1 MVNNCGKDKRG
12 RGRGWGSQLWR
23 GVTSV
28 VRCHFC
34 DNRGPSYILKYNC
47 KYKYKYKYKYKHCND
62 WQNWNAKYHSGRVL
76 LLWQSCLAT
85 YCTSC
90 ILKRKKTVQTKYRY
104 KIWIQIQKRNGSPL
118 HFNWVAKI
126 ETQNTI
132 VARCHFCDN
141 AFKPND
147 RATDTSCEPRN
158 TTLDSRSQR
167 RQEARDKVSLNI
179 CKDVPS
185 RCCKFF
191 KCEIVVKTME
201 RGGGRKFSGLLFRTF
216 YCFYTLLRAI
226 N

>member
-1 MVNNCGKDKRG
+1 MDQVYGKQLWERQKG
-12 RGRGWGSQLWR
+12 SRGWGSQLWR

-90 ILKRKKTVQTKYRY
+90 ILKRKKTVQKNIGTKVNTNTAQ
-104 KIWIQIQKRNGSPL
+104 WFFFCSVQ
-118 HFNWVAKI
+118 HWVTKI
-126 ETQNTI
+126 ETQNAI

-158 TTLDSRSQR
+158 TTLDSRS
-167 RQEARDKVSLNI
+167 
-179 CKDVPS
+179 
-185 RCCKFF
+185 
-191 KCEIVVKTME
+191 
-201 RGGGRKFSGLLFRTF
+201 
-216 YCFYTLLRAI
+216 
-226 N
+226 